1 MIKDKKLVALCT
13 YRIYDPGEFA
23 FISELNRL
31 LREEDCAFFIYA
43 LNSEIGNSGNEIAE
57 TAVFDVIPYDKTD
70 AIVIMDEK
78 IKSRKVVQGVI
89 DKARKAGVPVMVI
102 DGDYDDVSTV
112 WFDYGKGF
120 ERVVAH
126 IIEDHKCRRPHM
138 MAGKRNNPFSDE
150 RIQIF
155 KDVIKRNGIE
165 FKEDMISY
173 GDFWTSPTRAA
184 AVQLLERDELPDCV
198 ICANDIMA
206 LNVTDIFMSAGV
218 KVPEDVLVSGF
229 DGIEE
234 AFMSK
239 PGITTAKCDGIAL
252 GKKVMEVLLR
262 MFAGEN
268 NVKDYIV
275 PDFISNE
282 SCGCPRNTSV
292 TFDSISALNNNFYHH
307 QDDIHMLQELTYKVM
322 NDNDV
327 PGQMRF
333 LKKGLAQN
341 VCVVVEESC
350 FDLEKNYFFD
360 DVKTG
365 TKMVVYDF
373 YKDDE
378 APYPYDPKEVIPHLD
393 VLLKKG
399 FPIIFNGLE
408 YMNKCPGFVC
418 FSFPG
423 INLINYTQTSG
434 ITNTFGMAVGGY
446 VTNKY
451 QKYLRDKLQEM
462 YQTDALTGLLNRT
475 AFLDKMVKIRE
486 TEANEG
492 RKVNIIA
499 SDLNSLKYINDNL
512 GHLEGD
518 KAITAVAHAL
528 KKACPED
535 ALCVRIGGDEMF
547 AFFFGVYDLDKI
559 MADIDERLKKATK
572 ELGYTVS
579 ASMGTYTAFFDKD
592 LDLSKALDV
601 ADEHMY
607 ENKRRY
613 KERTS
618 NA

>member
-1 MIKDKKLVALCT
+1 MIKNKKLVALCT
-13 YRIYDPGEFA
+13 YRIYEPGEFA

-78 IKSRKVVQGVI
+78 IKSRKVVLRII
-89 DKARKAGVPVMVI
+89 DKAKAEDVPVVVI
-102 DGDYDDVSTV
+102 DGNYKDVSSV

-120 ERVVAH
+120 ERVVEH
-126 IIEDHKCRRPHM
+126 IIQDHKCKRPHM
-138 MAGKRNNPFSDE
+138 MAGKRNNSFSDE

-165 FKEDMISY
+165 FNNNMISY
-173 GDFWTSPTRAA
+173 GDFWTSPARAA
-184 AVQLLERDELPDCV
+184 AVKLLEREELPDCV

-239 PGITTAKCDGIAL
+239 TGITTSKCDGTAL

-262 MFAGEN
+262 MFAGERN
-268 NVKDYIV
+268 IKDFIT
-275 PDFISNE
+275 PDFIPNE

-307 QDDIHMLQELTYKVM
+307 QDDVHMLQELTYKVM
-322 NDNDV
+322 NDNDI

-350 FDLEKNYFFD
+350 FDLENNYFFD
-360 DVKTG
+360 DVKG
-365 TKMVVYDF
+365 GAKMVVYDF

-378 APYPYDPKEVIPHLD
+378 APYPYDPEEVIPHLD
-393 VLLKKG
+393 VILKKG
-399 FPIIFNGLE
+399 FPVIFNGLE

-486 TEANEG
+486 TQANEG

-518 KAITAVAHAL
+518 MAITAVAHAL

-559 MADIDERLKKATK
+559 MANVDKMLEESTK

-579 ASMGTYTAFFDKD
+579 ASMGTYTTFFDKD
-592 LDLSKALDV
+592 LDFTEALNI

-613 KERTS
+613 KERMS